1 MSQLVQPQPN
11 NETHIEVQAPAP
23 TQPVLNWTDIALG
36 ISNGSWAVLLTAFL
50 LYLAFRGSVAKYIDK
65 HLSLMDSLRKTL
77 ETHSYSIGAL
87 SDNHKETAEV
97 IDAIT
102 KQLPVIQK
110 TNEDVL
116 ELLEDIRDRYLVELD
131 KEEPRSPW
139 RFFR

>member
-1 MSQLVQPQPN
+1 MQQKPPTTNQTN
-11 NETHIEVQAPAP
+11 IEVQAP

-77 ETHSYSIGAL
+77 ETHSYSIGAM

-97 IDAIT
+97 IDAIA

-110 TNEDVL
+110 TNEDVK
-116 ELLEDIRDRYLVELD
+116 ELLEDIRDRYILDQD
-131 KEEPRSPW
+131 KEESRSPW
-139 RFFR
+139 RLFK